1 MSVIE
6 AAKQEIMA
14 QLRAELP
21 VLIHREVEKELKRRD
36 DAGAATRV
44 ASEKPA
50 VKRAATEPDKPA
62 K

>member
-6 AAKQEIMA
+6 AAKQEIMS

-36 DAGAATRV
+36 DAAAANRPV
-44 ASEKPA
+44 
-50 VKRAATEPDKPA
+50 RATPDKPA
-62 K
+62 KPDNTSK